1 IFLEFEAE
9 TGGIYARFVHL
20 CTVTFNLLPEKMIF
34 KTTSASNSSESRRP
48 VRNTRSMIFVAE
60 GEGSTS
66 MTGELEDDDDD
77 DDEDDDAGN
86 DNRTP
91 QAVVKV
97 DELE

>member
-1 IFLEFEAE
+1 
-9 TGGIYARFVHL
+9 
-20 CTVTFNLLPEKMIF
+20 
-34 KTTSASNSSESRRP
+34 
-48 VRNTRSMIFVAE
+48 MIFVAE